1 VGREAARGS
10 QAHEAAVGRRLGGMS
25 ETQGAPGAHLGL
37 LNLISDFP
45 PRNQSLR
52 TIPFHPNIIPLYD
65 FFLLPDTR
73 QLYFVFESMEGNL
86 FHLIKARKGRAL
98 AGGLVCDIFRQ
109 IVSGLDHIH
118 TAGYFHRDMKPE
130 NVLVTTIGLHDYVS
144 VSPVAASNAAKEKD
158 VISIIKL
165 ADFGL
170 ARETKSKPP
179 YTEYV
184 STRWYRAPEVLLL
197 SKEYSNP
204 VDMWALG
211 TIMAELV
218 NLKPL
223 FPGSDHRDQ
232 INRICE
238 IMGDPG
244 SNYHD
249 ENSNLIGG
257 GLWSKGVQL
266 AAERCGLRFG
276 PVSTVSL

>member
-1 VGREAARGS
+1 
-10 QAHEAAVGRRLGGMS
+10 MS
-25 ETQGAPGAHLGL
+25 ETQGASSAYFSLICLTKFNYYFLFTL
-37 LNLISDFP
+37 L
-45 PRNQSLR
+45 QSLR

-86 FHLIKARKGRAL
+86 YHLIKARKGRAL

-130 NVLVTTIGLHDYVS
+130 NVLVTTIGLHEYVS
-144 VSPVAASNAAKEKD
+144 ISPVAPPTAPKEKD

-184 STRWYRAPEVLLL
+184 STRWYRAPEVLLM
-197 SKEYSNP
+197 SRDYSNP

-223 FPGSDHRDQ
+223 FPGADHRDQ

-238 IMGDPG
+238 IMGDPCNDYRDG
-244 SNYHD
+244 HQ
-249 ENSNLIGG
+249 NLVGG
-257 GLWSKGVQL
+257 GVWPKGIQL
-266 AAERCGLRFG
+266 AERCGLQFT
-276 PVSTVSL
+276 PVSSIFSTEKNFLQLTTLTQNK

>member
-1 VGREAARGS
+1 
-10 QAHEAAVGRRLGGMS
+10 
-25 ETQGAPGAHLGL
+25 
-37 LNLISDFP
+37 
-45 PRNQSLR
+45 
-52 TIPFHPNIIPLYD
+52 
-65 FFLLPDTR
+65 
-73 QLYFVFESMEGNL
+73 
-86 FHLIKARKGRAL
+86 
-98 AGGLVCDIFRQ
+98 
-109 IVSGLDHIH
+109 
-118 TAGYFHRDMKPE
+118 MKPE

-144 VSPVAASNAAKEKD
+144 VSPVAPPNAAKEKD

-197 SKEYSNP
+197 SKDYSNP

-223 FPGSDHRDQ
+223 FPGSDHQDQ

-238 IMGDPG
+238 IMGDP
-244 SNYHD
+244 SNDYHD
-249 ENSNLIGG
+249 GHQNPIGG
-257 GLWSKGVQL
+257 GSWTKGVQL
-266 AAERCGLRFG
+266 AGERCGLQFA
-276 PVSTVSL
+276 PVSDVLLREYLLSKLTQKFSDVAERLTHLV